1 MFFRLAPMLLAV
13 LMLLISVPVVGQD
26 QGEFEDLGEFE
37 FEDLGEFEFE
47 DLGEFEFEDLGEFE
61 FEDEELLTSP
71 DTATDNGL
79 NIQISINNYTK
90 FIVLIILA
98 VPLFLGTLY
107 LLVRFIRWAWER

>member
-1 MFFRLAPMLLAV
+1 MFFRLTPMLLAV
-13 LMLLISVPVVGQD
+13 LMLLISAPVVGQD
-26 QGEFEDLGEFE
+26 QG
-37 FEDLGEFEFE
+37 
-47 DLGEFEFEDLGEFE
+47 EFEDLGEFE